1 MSASLIMALII
12 AVPILIIL
20 GVMNY
25 YENRTEG
32 PELEEGDQSANF
44 ITGFIIAIVGGFV
57 YHPLICHPKL
67 LEFMQ

>member
-25 YENRTEG
+25 YENRQKER
-32 PELEEGDQSANF
+32 LEESDNPQAS
-44 ITGFIIAIVGGFV
+44 
-57 YHPLICHPKL
+57 
-67 LEFMQ
+67 